1 MLSAFQLSWATDNT
15 DATDL
20 HRFRFPFSRS
30 YTLPPSGSPPGS
42 KGESED
48 RYTPFSTLSTPSH
61 SGANEVFRR
70 WTKCP
75 SVPCE
80 GSNPHC
86 DARTGRGGVRF
97 HLSVYHTPPLS
108 LTPDGGAL
116 YLYGSCARILCRLL
130 RPGFPRP
137 RKVRF

>member
-61 SGANEVFRR
+61 SGE
-70 WTKCP
+70 
-75 SVPCE
+75 
-80 GSNPHC
+80 
-86 DARTGRGGVRF
+86 GRGGVRF